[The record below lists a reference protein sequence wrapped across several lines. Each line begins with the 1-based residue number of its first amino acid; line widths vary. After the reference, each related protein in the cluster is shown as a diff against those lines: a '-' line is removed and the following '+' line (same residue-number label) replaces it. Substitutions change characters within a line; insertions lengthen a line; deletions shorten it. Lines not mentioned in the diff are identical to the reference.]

1 MLELNGFIEKLTKEK
16 EEAVRRENYGKASE
30 LRSQI
35 AQYQSEFEV
44 LRANEMD
51 REDME
56 VYVYTRALS
65 LTEQLLRF
73 NLFWVAK
80 EDKEGGNFEMSRFLV
95 VISRGNQ

>member
-1 MLELNGFIEKLTKEK
+1 MLELNGYIEKLTKEK
-16 EEAVRRENYGKASE
+16 EDAVKKENYSRASE

-35 AQYQSEFEV
+35 AQYQGEFEV

-65 LTEQLLRF
+65 LTEQLLR
-73 NLFWVAK
+73 
-80 EDKEGGNFEMSRFLV
+80 
-95 VISRGNQ
+95 